1 MKKHYKINVSEHN
14 DNFYL
19 MFTGMCIG
27 IAMVA
32 VAHLFVSV
40 INVF

>member
-1 MKKHYKINVSEHN
+1 MRKHNKISVSEHN

-27 IAMVA
+27 IAIVA
-32 VAHLFVSV
+32 IAHLFVSV
-40 INVF
+40 INAL

>member
-1 MKKHYKINVSEHN
+1 MRKRSRISISEHN

-19 MFTGMCIG
+19 VFTGMCIG

-40 INVF
+40 INAL